1 MTLSR
6 LKRKK
11 LLLLGLLGVTALVF
25 AAVAV
30 AAHHKKGR
38 GNEKVHIRVGDL
50 VIDGHG
56 GFKPER
62 LPKHHDAPIKIY
74 GGGRASTISGD
85 LPPILDTIEFEFDK
99 HGHVDT
105 KGIEVCKPSK
115 LQATDV
121 PAARRACPHAI
132 VGKGFGRAIV
142 AFPEQALIPVSS
154 PITAFNGPRKHGNPT
169 VLFHAYTT
177 VPVSTTFIVPVVIE
191 KIHHGIYG
199 YRVKAKIPKIAGG
212 YGHPVSGRLTVN
224 RKTRVKGKL
233 HSYVNARC
241 ELGRLQAR
249 GKFVFKDGTRL
260 AGTFLRPCRAI
271 PGT

>member
-1 MTLSR
+1 MFARVRPKR
-6 LKRKK
+6 L
-11 LLLLGLLGVTALVF
+11 LLFGLLGLTAF
-25 AAVAV
+25 AFASVAG
-30 AAHHKKGR
+30 AAR
-38 GNEKVHIRVGDL
+38 SNEKVHLRVGDIL
-50 VIDGHG
+50 ILGHG
-56 GFKPER
+56 GFKPEL
-62 LPKHHDAPIKIY
+62 LPKHHDAPIKLY
-74 GGGRASTISGD
+74 GGGKVSTLSGD

-105 KGIEVCKPSK
+105 TGIEVCTAGK

-132 VGKGFGRAIV
+132 VGKGFGRATV
-142 AFPEQALIPVSS
+142 AFPEQNYIPVSS
-154 PITAFNGPRKHGNPT
+154 PITAFNGPKKNGNDT
-169 VLFHAYTT
+169 ILFHAFTT
-177 VPVSTTFIVPVVIE
+177 VPVATTFIVPVVIE
-191 KIHHGIYG
+191 KIHNGIYG

-212 YGHPVSGRLTVN
+212 YGHPISGRLTVD

-260 AGTFLRPCRAI
+260 AGTFLRACKAI

>member
-1 MTLSR
+1 MASR
-6 LKRKK
+6 FGLKA
-11 LLLLGLLGVTALVF
+11 LALIGLLGV
-25 AAVAV
+25 AAFCLASGASAV
-30 AAHHKKGR
+30 R
-38 GNEKVHIRVGDL
+38 DVEKVHLRVGDL
-50 VIDGHG
+50 VIDGYG

-74 GGGRASTISGD
+74 GGGKASTISGE

-105 KGIEVCKPSK
+105 TGIEVCTAGK

-121 PAARRACPHAI
+121 PAARRACPNAI
-132 VGKGFGRAIV
+132 VGKGYGSAIV
-142 AFPEQALIPVSS
+142 AFPEQTPIPVSS
-154 PITAFNGPRKHGNPT
+154 PITAFNGPKKLGFDT
-169 VLFHAYTT
+169 ILFHAYTT

-191 KIHHGIYG
+191 KIHKGIYG

-212 YGHPVSGRLTVN
+212 YGHPISGRLTVD
-224 RKTRVKGKL
+224 RKTTVKGKL

-260 AGTFLRPCRAI
+260 AGTFLRPCEAI

>member
-1 MTLSR
+1 MSARFRPKR
-6 LKRKK
+6 LA
-11 LLLLGLLGVTALVF
+11 LFGLL
-25 AAVAV
+25 AV
-30 AAHHKKGR
+30 AAFTFASTAGAVR
-38 GNEKVHIRVGDL
+38 DVEKVHLQVGDL
-50 VIDGHG
+50 VIDGYG

-74 GGGRASTISGD
+74 GGGTASTISGE

-105 KGIEVCKPSK
+105 TGIEVCTAGK

-121 PAARRACPHAI
+121 PAARRACPNAI
-132 VGKGFGRAIV
+132 VGKGFGKAIV
-142 AFPEQALIPVSS
+142 AFPEQAPIPVSS
-154 PITAFNGPRKHGNPT
+154 PITAFNGPKVRGFDSI
-169 VLFHAYTT
+169 LFHAYTT

-191 KIHHGIYG
+191 KIHNGIYG

-212 YGHPVSGRLTVN
+212 YGHPVSGRLTVE
-224 RKTRVKGKL
+224 RKTKVKGKL

-260 AGTFLRPCRAI
+260 AGTFFRPCKTI

>member
-1 MTLSR
+1 MFSGGR
-6 LKRKK
+6 LKRM
-11 LLLLGLLGVTALVF
+11 LLFSLLGLAAF
-25 AAVAV
+25 AFATVAG
-30 AAHHKKGR
+30 AAR
-38 GNEKVHIRVGDL
+38 SNEKVHIRVGDL

-56 GFKPER
+56 GFKPEL

-74 GGGRASTISGD
+74 GGGKVSTVSGE

-105 KGIEVCKPSK
+105 TGIEVCTAGK

-121 PAARRACPHAI
+121 RAARRACPNAI

-154 PITAFNGPRKHGNPT
+154 PITAFNGPRKNGNPT
-169 VLFHAYTT
+169 VLFHAFTT
-177 VPVSTTFIVPVVIE
+177 VPVATTFIVPVVIE
-191 KIHHGIYG
+191 KIHNGIYG
-199 YRVKAKIPKIAGG
+199 YRVKAQIPKIAGG
-212 YGHPVSGRLTVN
+212 YGHPISGRLSVD
-224 RKTRVKGKL
+224 RKTQVKGKL

-260 AGTFLRPCRAI
+260 SGTFLRPCKAI

>member
-1 MTLSR
+1 MTRIRSH
-6 LKRKK
+6 RKIAGLA
-11 LLLLGLLGVTALVF
+11 LLVAGALALAATAG
-25 AAVAV
+25 AN
-30 AAHHKKGR
+30 R
-38 GNEKVHIRVGDL
+38 NNEKVHLRIGDL
-50 VIDGHG
+50 LILGRG
-56 GFKPER
+56 GFKPET
-62 LPKHHDAPIKIY
+62 LPKFHDAPIKIY
-74 GGGRASTISGD
+74 GGGKVSTISGE

-105 KGIEVCKPSK
+105 TGIEVCTAGK

-142 AFPEQALIPVSS
+142 AFPEQAYIPVSS
-154 PITAFNGPRKHGNPT
+154 PITAFNGPKKNGNDT

-177 VPVSTTFIVPVVIE
+177 VPVSTTFIVPVTIE
-191 KIHHGIYG
+191 KIHKGIYG

-224 RKTRVKGKL
+224 RKTKVKGKL

-241 ELGRLQAR
+241 QLGRLQAR

-260 AGTFLRPCRAI
+260 AGTFFRPCKVRK
-271 PGT
+271 

>member
-1 MTLSR
+1 MRRRSKRSR
-6 LKRKK
+6 L
-11 LLLLGLLGVTALVF
+11 LLFGLLCLGVF
-25 AAVAV
+25 AFAATAVAV
-30 AAHHKKGR
+30 R
-38 GNEKVHIRVGDL
+38 SVEKVHLQAGDL
-50 VIDGHG
+50 VIDGYG
-56 GFKPER
+56 GFKPET

-74 GGGRASTISGD
+74 GGGTASTISGE

-105 KGIEVCKPSK
+105 TGIEVCTAGK

-121 PAARRACPHAI
+121 PAARRACPNAI
-132 VGKGFGRAIV
+132 VGKGFGKAIV
-142 AFPEQALIPVSS
+142 AFPEQRPIPVSS
-154 PITAFNGPRKHGNPT
+154 PITAFNGPKVRGFDSI
-169 VLFHAYTT
+169 LFHAYTT
-177 VPVSTTFIVPVVIE
+177 VPVATTFIVPVVIE
-191 KIHHGIYG
+191 KIHKGIYG

-212 YGHPVSGRLTVN
+212 YGHPISGKLTVD

-260 AGTFLRPCRAI
+260 TGTFLRPCKAI